1 MWSSGEG
8 QPKLSLKHD
17 GVEQWNIMSMQF
29 ISTELSIRYVEIKMG
44 NLRIRDVRYTVSQIL
59 LYLRFFTFIIILILS
74 FNILTYNLNVSY
86 YLPAAYI
93 LACIIK

>member
-17 GVEQWNIMSMQF
+17 GVEQRNIMSMQF

-59 LYLRFFTFIIILILS
+59 LYFRFFTSIIILILS